1 MPLNLARA
9 RTLAVQV
16 PRTAK
21 LAYCLMRD
29 PRVPLGP
36 KVAVGV
42 AVGLIVSP
50 LDVPA
55 WIPVIGDLDV
65 LALGILAVKVFVDA
79 CPDQVVEQHRAS
91 IRMGQSVFDR
101 DLRAAVGLAQNGIH
115 RLSARRPAWQ
125 AGGAPSLSEEE
136 AS

>member
-1 MPLNLARA
+1 MPFHLARA
-9 RTLAVQV
+9 RALVFEV

-29 PRVPLGP
+29 PRVPVAH

-42 AVGLIVSP
+42 TVGLIVGP

-55 WIPVIGDLDV
+55 WIPVIGDLDM

-79 CPDQVVEQHRAS
+79 CPDDVVEEHRAS
-91 IRMGQSVFDR
+91 MQRGESVFDR
-101 DLRAAVGLAQNGIH
+101 DLRVALALAQQGIH
-115 RLSARRPAWQ
+115 RLSTRRQAWL
-125 AGGAPSLSEEE
+125 AGSASRQSEDEPT
-136 AS
+136 